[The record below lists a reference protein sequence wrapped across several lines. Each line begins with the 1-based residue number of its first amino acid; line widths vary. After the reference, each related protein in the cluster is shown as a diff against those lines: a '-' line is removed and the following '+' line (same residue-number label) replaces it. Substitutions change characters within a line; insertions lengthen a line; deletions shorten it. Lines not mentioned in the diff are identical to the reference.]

1 MERRKQKL
9 LIARYSKMI
18 LVINVNKYKLHDL
31 EFINPITDLFK
42 KFKVVHYR
50 DLKQKNI
57 DSAEKIIIAG
67 TSLKDDEYLKDIE
80 IFSWIKNCKKPIL
93 GICAGAQIIAL
104 VFSSKLRKMQEIG
117 MIKVKFD
124 EEFFGINQEIE
135 AYSLHNLGF
144 KKIGEELQPVAF
156 SEKGVEAFKHN
167 SKHIYGILFHPEV
180 KNKEIIKSF
189 IKIK

>member
-1 MERRKQKL
+1 MENGDRIKL
-9 LIARYSKMI
+9 IILISLCRER
-18 LVINVNKYKLHDL
+18 LHEL
-31 EFINPITDLFK
+31 EFVNPIAEIVRAET
-42 KFKVVHYR
+42 R
-50 DLKQKNI
+50 DFEIVNYK
-57 DSAEKIIIAG
+57 A
-67 TSLKDDEYLKDIE
+67 TSLKDIEKADKIIICGTSLADFDYLKHLE
-80 IFSWIKNCKKPIL
+80 NFEWIKNCKKPIL